1 MQSKFA
7 FLTEK
12 QKKILTALVAVRIP
26 CVQTNELSEAEVSE
40 VFLSDLV
47 LEFLEFKFGEDFQKD
62 FSGLMEQL
70 SDFSQPYDENL
81 LLGLGSYPID
91 PMIIEDESN
100 LEGEEDADN

>member
-12 QKKILTALVAVRIP
+12 QKKILTAILSVRIP
-26 CVQTNELSEAEVSE
+26 CVQTNEISEAVISE

-47 LEFLEFKFGEDFQKD
+47 LEFLELKFGEDFEKD
-62 FSGLMEQL
+62 FLALIEQF

-81 LLGLGSYPID
+81 LLGIGSYPID
-91 PMIIEDESN
+91 PMIVEDES
-100 LEGEEDADN
+100 EFDEEEDADK